1 MANGFNQNS
10 LSAWAAEIERIRQ
23 AIREFQN
30 TIEYQSKMREKGME
44 NFFSFKESVEKGGT
58 ITDENLKELNKKH
71 QNYISDQQ
79 RKTTAISN
87 AQKGLAEALDAQK
100 HAQKIYNQLF
110 NNHTQKLKSLH
121 AQVQDRLYAY
131 NQAQQKQ
138 AQTQQLAA
146 QKQADAQKKQ
156 IQQNARK
163 RRTVAKGLR
172 SQFGSS
178 RIAAAFMKNYI
189 QPDGTMTIAG
199 EKKAEQLRNQNQF
212 ISRLVKSLAGLPI
225 FNKVGRAFQQ
235 LGIMTMMSGVSRF
248 RQGGWNNQMLGAGQ
262 TLLCLGVYLAPAMA
276 SAFGTVMTNIVAKK
290 IIEAVAI
297 GTMKGNLGGGG
308 FGKYIGRGALGLS
321 TAFAGYAGASDLWKR
336 GNAYRGSS
344 NHRERIKGTQIGG
357 FGNMTITAGILA
369 GISALFG
376 TATLPITLTLT
387 AIAGVAYLI
396 GRNVDKIWKG
406 TDTFIGWLVSF
417 KNWLGNVLGKINPFN
432 KGDKS
437 NPSYTGMPVGTE
449 EVVQAVSC
457 KKVDPKAVHTFSTDR
472 FNIYQYGSSSGER
485 GGATVMGSKYTRAQL
500 EQMGR

>member
-10 LSAWAAEIERIRQ
+10 LSAWAAEIERLRQ

-121 AQVQDRLYAY
+121 AQVQDQLHAY

-146 QKQADAQKKQ
+146 RKQADAQKKQ

-262 TLLCLGVYLAPAMA
+262 TLLGLGVYLAPAMA

-308 FGKYIGRGALGLS
+308 GFGKYVGRGALGLS
-321 TAFAGYAGASDLWKR
+321 TAFAGYVGASDLWKR
-336 GNAYRGSS
+336 GDAYRASS
-344 NHRERIKGTQIGG
+344 NPRERIKGTQIGG

-376 TATLPITLTLT
+376 PVTLPLTLTMT
-387 AIAGVAYLI
+387 AIAGATYLI

-406 TDTFIGWLVSF
+406 VDTFVGWLVSF
-417 KNWLGNVLGKINPFN
+417 KSWLGNVLGKINPFG
-432 KGDKS
+432 KGGRGTQPPSDYQAS
-437 NPSYTGMPVGTE
+437 RFNPSYMSQSVDTNQL
-449 EVVQAVSC
+449 VQAVAN
-457 KKVDPKAVHTFSTDR
+457 KKVGKASTFTSGD
-472 FNIYQYGSSSGER
+472 FLIHQYGNSNFE
-485 GGATVMGSKYTRAQL
+485 
-500 EQMGR
+500 